1 MSLIDTARQTVG
13 DTLRRH
19 SIHKHR
25 SRIGW
30 QDAPRYTAYLKRARA
45 AYAED
50 LPSLPTNLADAVS
63 TFGKDGVTR
72 FVTPATTTIADAMFA
87 RIKHREADGET
98 LWADDDQERGQHN
111 YNGNLWADFPEIETL
126 FRGDLGA
133 FLQNHFQ
140 AHFKILYGTLY
151 RSVGSAAP
159 RVGSQRWHSDS
170 GPGICV
176 NVMFYLHETKD
187 VDGALEALPWDA
199 SQTIYDDEPAQLRA
213 RMGAQPGSDRRAVMA
228 DYYDDAISQRYPSR
242 VIEGSGAAGLIVPF
256 LNNTL
261 HRGGYPAPGHERT
274 AIVFHCYPS
283 HLPTDFERYARNGIG
298 KTIPYPKNP
307 ADEF

>member
-1 MSLIDTARQTVG
+1 MSLIDMARNTVG
-13 DTLRRH
+13 DALRRH

-30 QDAPRYTAYLKRARA
+30 RDAPRYTDYLKRARTA
-45 AYAED
+45 FSDE
-50 LPSLPTNLADAVS
+50 LPALTDELGDALR
-63 TFGKDGVTR
+63 TFRQDGATS
-72 FVTPATTTIADAMFA
+72 FATPTTTDLANAMFE
-87 RIKHREADGET
+87 RVTTRESTGES

-199 SQTIYDDEPAQLRA
+199 SQTIYDDEPAQLRS
-213 RMGAQPGSDRRAVMA
+213 RMGAQPGSDRRTIMA
-228 DYYDDAISQRYPSR
+228 EYYDDAITQHHPTR
-242 VIEGSGAAGLIVPF
+242 VMEGSGVAGLIVPF

-283 HLPTDFERYARNGIG
+283 HLPTDFARYSRDGIG

>member
-1 MSLIDTARQTVG
+1 
-13 DTLRRH
+13 
-19 SIHKHR
+19 
-25 SRIGW
+25 
-30 QDAPRYTAYLKRARA
+30 
-45 AYAED
+45 
-50 LPSLPTNLADAVS
+50 
-63 TFGKDGVTR
+63 VTR

-111 YNGNLWADFPEIETL
+111 YNGNLWADFPEIENL
-126 FRGDLGA
+126 FRGDLGT

-140 AHFKILYGTLY
+140 AHLKILYG
-151 RSVGSAAP
+151 
-159 RVGSQRWHSDS
+159 
-170 GPGICV
+170 
-176 NVMFYLHETKD
+176 ETKD

-199 SQTIYDDEPAQLRA
+199 SQTIYDDEPTQLRS
-213 RMGAQPGSDRRAVMA
+213 RMSAQPGSDRRTVMA
-228 DYYDDAISQRYPSR
+228 DYYDDAISQGYPSR

-283 HLPTDFERYARNGIG
+283 HLPTDFARYSRDGIA
-298 KTIPYPKNP
+298 KTVPYPKNP